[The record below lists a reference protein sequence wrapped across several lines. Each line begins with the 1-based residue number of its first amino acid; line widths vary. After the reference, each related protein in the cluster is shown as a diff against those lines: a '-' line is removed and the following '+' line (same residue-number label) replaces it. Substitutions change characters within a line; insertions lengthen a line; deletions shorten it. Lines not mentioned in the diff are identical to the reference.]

1 MEFVLLPLGL
11 VLLFYFILLKPVLN
25 QQKKHRRDIS
35 SLEVGDEVL
44 TAGGFY
50 ATVREINTREN
61 EPSEIVLEVAPGVR
75 LRGTPG
81 AIDSIMPRR
90 SEGRSEAEPGRAD
103 EHVDAPADPHV
114 DAPADEHTA
123 REGRA

>member
-90 SEGRSEAEPGRAD
+90 SEAEPGRAD
-103 EHVDAPADPHV
+103 KQVDAPADAHV
-114 DAPADEHTA
+114 DAPADEHTS

>member
-61 EPSEIVLEVAPGVR
+61 EPSEIVLEVAPGVC

-81 AIDSIMPRR
+81 AIDSIMPR
-90 SEGRSEAEPGRAD
+90 RSEAEPGRAD
-103 EHVDAPADPHV
+103 EHVDAPAD
-114 DAPADEHTA
+114 EQTA